1 MKYFSLLLLLLF
13 STIGYAQI
21 TLPVDFESN
30 TITYTIT
37 DFGGGQ
43 MSVENNPDMSGLN
56 TSAKVGQMIKNIG
69 EVYGGSFFEL
79 AVPVDFSMGK
89 HFKMKVWSPTVGTGV
104 LLKMENLLNGAIN
117 YEQQQFT
124 STSNAWEEL
133 TFNFTGANSAA
144 SYQRIVLI
152 FALGTVG
159 NGSADFTYYL
169 DDIEQFNG
177 GEQVDLPITFEEAGT
192 VDYALVDF
200 GGNASSIVEDPT
212 DPNNQVGQA
221 IKTAGAELWA
231 GTTNG
236 GTGLANAIP
245 FTNDNTKMT
254 VRVWSP
260 DAGTPI
266 RLKVEDVTNPTISV
280 ETQVNTTMAGMWETL
295 EFDFSN
301 EAPGTAT
308 INLAYT
314 YNMVSIFFNFGTT
327 GAMAGEKTY
336 YWDDVQFDGGGTNL
350 DQVDLPIT
358 FEDEATVDY
367 ALVDFGGNA
376 SSIVEDPTDPNN
388 QVGQA
393 VKTAGAELWAGT
405 TNGGNGLANP
415 IPFTN
420 DNTTMTVRV
429 WSPDAGTP
437 IRLKV
442 EDASNPTIS
451 VETETNTTMAGE
463 WETLEFDFSNEAPGT
478 APINVANTY
487 DKVSLF
493 FNFGTTGA
501 MAGEKT
507 YYWDDVQF
515 SGGGTNLDQVDLP
528 ITFEDE
534 ATVDYALVDFGGNA
548 SSIVEDPTDPNNQ
561 VGQAVKTAGAE
572 LWAGTTSGGNGLAN
586 AIPFTN
592 DNTKMTVRVWSPD
605 AGTPIRLKVEDASN
619 PTISVETEVNTSAAG
634 MWETLEFDFSNQAP
648 GTAPINIANTYD
660 KVSIFFNF
668 GTTGAM
674 AGEKTYYWDDVQFGG
689 GGTNLD
695 QVDLPITFEEAATV
709 DYALVDFG
717 GNASSI
723 VEDPT
728 DPNNQVGK
736 AIKTAGAEL
745 WAGTTNGGNGL
756 ANAIPFTAT
765 ATKMNVRVWSPDA
778 GTPIRLKVE
787 DASDPTISVETEVN
801 TSAAGM
807 WETLEFDFSNEVSG
821 TTPIN
826 VANTYDKVSIFF
838 NFGTTGAMAGEKT
851 YYWDDVQF
859 GGTVNVDNPN
869 ASSGGIDIYPNPATD
884 YCTIAVSG
892 LLNGPA
898 RLSVLDASGKLV
910 KAITIAQQISV
921 MDLQEFNGGMYY
933 LKIEKDSGI
942 YFRKLVIV
950 R

>member
-376 SSIVEDPTDPNN
+376 SSIVVDPTDPNN
-388 QVGQA
+388 LVGKA
-393 VKTAGAELWAGT
+393 IKTGAAELWAGT
-405 TNGGNGLANP
+405 PNGGNGLANP
-415 IPFTN
+415 IPFTA
-420 DNTTMTVRV
+420 DNTKMSVRV
-429 WSPDAGTP
+429 WSPDANTP

-442 EDASNPTIS
+442 ENAANGGIS
-451 VETETNTTMAGE
+451 VETEANTTMAGQ
-463 WETLEFDFSNEAPGT
+463 WETLEFN
-478 APINVANTY
+478 
-487 DKVSLF
+487 
-493 FNFGTTGA
+493 
-501 MAGEKT
+501 
-507 YYWDDVQF
+507 
-515 SGGGTNLDQVDLP
+515 
-528 ITFEDE
+528 
-534 ATVDYALVDFGGNA
+534 
-548 SSIVEDPTDPNNQ
+548 
-561 VGQAVKTAGAE
+561 
-572 LWAGTTSGGNGLAN
+572 
-586 AIPFTN
+586 
-592 DNTKMTVRVWSPD
+592 
-605 AGTPIRLKVEDASN
+605 
-619 PTISVETEVNTSAAG
+619 
-634 MWETLEFDFSNQAP
+634 FSNQAP
-648 GTAPINIANTYD
+648 GTAAINFANTYN

-668 GTTGAM
+668 GTTGGA
-674 AGEKTYYWDDVQFGG
+674 AGEKTYYWDDIKFGG
-689 GGTNLD
+689 LVGVNNL
-695 QVDLPITFEEAATV
+695 AA
-709 DYALVDFG
+709 
-717 GNASSI
+717 
-723 VEDPT
+723 
-728 DPNNQVGK
+728 
-736 AIKTAGAEL
+736 
-745 WAGTTNGGNGL
+745 
-756 ANAIPFTAT
+756 
-765 ATKMNVRVWSPDA
+765 
-778 GTPIRLKVE
+778 
-787 DASDPTISVETEVN
+787 
-801 TSAAGM
+801 SA
-807 WETLEFDFSNEVSG
+807 
-821 TTPIN
+821 
-826 VANTYDKVSIFF
+826 
-838 NFGTTGAMAGEKT
+838 
-851 YYWDDVQF
+851 
-859 GGTVNVDNPN
+859 
-869 ASSGGIDIYPNPATD
+869 GGIHIFPNPAAD
-884 YCTIAVSG
+884 FCRIEFSEFSNAPVQ
-892 LLNGPA
+892 
-898 RLSVLDASGKLV
+898 LSVLDASGKLV
-910 KAITIAQQISV
+910 KAFSIAQQNSV
-921 MDLQEFNGGMYY
+921 LDLQELNVGMYY
-933 LKIEKDSGI
+933 LKIEKNALT
-942 YFRKLVIV
+942 YFQKLVIV